1 MAKGIEP
8 DQKTL
13 QAMFT
18 YRDGTL
24 YRNHG
29 QHKGRPFGSENGNGY
44 LRGSINDRLH
54 YAHRLIFV
62 MFHGVVPD
70 YVDHID
76 GDPMNNRIENLRSV
90 THAQNMQNQKLRRD
104 NKSGHKGVCWN
115 IRDKTWTVQIFK
127 NSEQHCLGTFADKA
141 AAIAAYQAAS
151 KTLHGEFARGAA

>member
-29 QHKGRPFGSENGNGY
+29 QHKGKSFGSENGNGY
-44 LRGSINDRLH
+44 LRASINDRLH

-62 MFHGVVPD
+62 LFHGFVPD

-76 GDPMNNRIENLRSV
+76 GNPTNNRIENLRSV

-104 NKSGHKGVCWN
+104 NKSGQKGVCWN

-127 NSEQHCLGTFADKA
+127 DSKQHCLGTFTDKDA
-141 AAIAAYQAAS
+141 AVAAYKAAS
-151 KTLHGEFARGAA
+151 KTLHGEFAREAA